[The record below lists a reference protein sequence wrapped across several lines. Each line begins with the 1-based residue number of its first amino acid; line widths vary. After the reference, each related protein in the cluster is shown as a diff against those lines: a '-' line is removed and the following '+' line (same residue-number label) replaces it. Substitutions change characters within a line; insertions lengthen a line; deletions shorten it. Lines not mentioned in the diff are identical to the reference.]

1 MFWKD
6 HTGTMLRRLYDWVMD
21 LAAGRQAPYALG
33 VISFIESSFFPI
45 PPDVMLMPMVLAQR
59 AKAWLFASIATIA
72 SVLGGLFGYFIGAVL
87 FETVARP
94 IIEFYHYGESFATLQ
109 EWFAAGGLLL
119 VFIAGFTPIPYKV
132 FTIASGVVGLNLPI
146 FILGSIISRGA
157 RFFLVA
163 GLLYFYGEPI
173 RAFIEKRLG
182 LMTVLFTVLLV
193 GGFVALRYL
202 R

>member
-1 MFWKD
+1 
-6 HTGTMLRRLYDWVMD
+6 MLRRLYDWVMD

-33 VISFIESSFFPI
+33 AISFIESSFFPI

-59 AKAWLFASIATIA
+59 TKAWLFASIATIF

-94 IIEFYHYGESFATLQ
+94 IIEFYNYGESFETLQ
-109 EWFAAGGLLL
+109 QWFAAGGLLL
-119 VFIAGFTPIPYKV
+119 VFTAGFTPIPYKV
-132 FTIASGVVGLNLPI
+132 FTIASGVVGLNLPV

-182 LMTVLFTVLLV
+182 LMTVLFTVLLI
-193 GGFVALRYL
+193 GGFVALKYL